1 MRTLIL
7 KDNFFL
13 AMHTRNTLGTQ
24 SDAMHQRFVHRATHS
39 FIRSLIR
46 PPSLVQFTYVHAC
59 TSRTAFT
66 SIICLL
72 AHSFILK
79 HSVRQSSSKSG
90 KHHRA
95 TTSHCFLSSSRIRAS
110 GARSWGLRRPWP
122 PSFAKCNL
130 HWDALR
136 SRMSRVN
143 RSTPVLQTNLHSSP
157 LLHSH
162 MHVCMVL
169 RFYTRFY
176 ICMSV
181 WSLRN
186 RCRFCCEPPAHQKH
200 RHWTHVLG

>member
-1 MRTLIL
+1 MH
-7 KDNFFL
+7 L
-13 AMHTRNTLGTQ
+13 AHGIHFRYLFAR
-24 SDAMHQRFVHRATHS
+24 SFVHPQALSET
-39 FIRSLIR
+39 IK
-46 PPSLVQFTYVHAC
+46 QQ
-59 TSRTAFT
+59 
-66 SIICLL
+66 
-72 AHSFILK
+72 
-79 HSVRQSSSKSG
+79 VRQTHTNSCMYSFK
-90 KHHRA
+90 HRA

-181 WSLRN
+181 WFLRN